1 MADCK
6 LYWVTQARVKPGQF
20 PQVTRWW
27 CEEALP
33 GLLSDP
39 RTRSLQCFTVQY
51 GLRGGYNLEIWQE
64 IGVCG
69 DLQTIDLFWAEESQR
84 PQHQVQLSGQCADC
98 LEWGPSRLMRVWPEA
113 LPA

>member
-6 LYWVTQARVKPGQF
+6 LYWVTQAKVKPGQF
-20 PQVTRWW
+20 SRATQWW
-27 CEEALP
+27 SEKALP

-39 RTRSLQCFTVQY
+39 RTKSLQCFTVQF
-51 GLRGGYNLEIWQE
+51 GLHGDYNLEIWQE

-69 DLQTIDLFWAEESQR
+69 DLHTMDLFWAEETQR
-84 PQHQVQLSGQCADC
+84 AQQQLRSAGEDPDY
-98 LEWGPSRLMRVWPEA
+98 LEWGPSRLMRVWPES